1 MDIKVDAA
9 MKEKRLAKLIETYGL
24 SGFTPQPANPHL
36 RNIAR
41 IIAARQSDRECVE
54 TLTEYL
60 LLNGI
65 SVGDQGPADF

>member
-1 MDIKVDAA
+1 MNQ
-9 MKEKRLAKLIETYGL
+9 EFLAELFGTYGI

-41 IIAARQSDRECVE
+41 IIDGRRSDRACVE
-54 TLTEYL
+54 TVTKYL

-65 SVGDQGPADF
+65 PVGDRRP

>member
-1 MDIKVDAA
+1 MNNELLIKL
-9 MKEKRLAKLIETYGL
+9 MKTYVL
-24 SGFTPQPANPHL
+24 SGFTPQPATPHL

-65 SVGDQGPADF
+65 PAGNRACPFDGF

>member
-1 MDIKVDAA
+1 MNRDF
-9 MKEKRLAKLIETYGL
+9 LAKLMRTYDIN
-24 SGFTPQPANPHL
+24 GFTPQPANPHL

-65 SVGDQGPADF
+65 PVGDQGPADF